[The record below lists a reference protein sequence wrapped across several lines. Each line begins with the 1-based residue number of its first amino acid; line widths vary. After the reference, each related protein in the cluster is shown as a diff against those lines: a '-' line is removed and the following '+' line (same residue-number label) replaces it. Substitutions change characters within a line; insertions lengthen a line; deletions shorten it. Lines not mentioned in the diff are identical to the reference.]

1 LDYEIKFAF
10 SLIWR
15 HSNYRLI
22 FSRGWEWL
30 DNVSDDLQD
39 GFGDFLQEQ
48 ESGTDPKILEEL
60 ELPNNWTMLSSGN
73 SAYSWKYTE
82 FEELKKND
90 LVQLLPARHNWN
102 DDYGACTYIVP
113 LDFEVSKWES
123 LSREEKLLEMDQ
135 LEYSQLENVDDFSG
149 FNNEGYFDFYVIGQ
163 VEAVAVVNAENLE
176 VAQVVFLNQ
185 FNEYAEKVLPAALT
199 SLMPDPEFLEKV
211 DEKVTLVHVP
221 NWLYVEKQQSR
232 PIEK

>member
-1 LDYEIKFAF
+1 
-10 SLIWR
+10 
-15 HSNYRLI
+15 
-22 FSRGWEWL
+22 
-30 DNVSDDLQD
+30 
-39 GFGDFLQEQ
+39 
-48 ESGTDPKILEEL
+48 
-60 ELPNNWTMLSSGN
+60 
-73 SAYSWKYTE
+73 
-82 FEELKKND
+82 
-90 LVQLLPARHNWN
+90 
-102 DDYGACTYIVP
+102 
-113 LDFEVSKWES
+113 
-123 LSREEKLLEMDQ
+123 
-135 LEYSQLENVDDFSG
+135 VDDFSG